1 MESETDETAE
11 LVPAR
16 DKSARTCVGCGETGN
31 RAELVRLVLAPSES
45 AAPSEAGD
53 GAASGAQPASVVV
66 DAAGGAFGRGVHV
79 HPRPKCLEQA
89 CKSGLARSLR
99 TAMSVDPKAL
109 ALDIA
114 GALERRAIGLLQAAK
129 RAKKIA
135 IGADATVEALMAAPD
150 AVVVVATDAAHA
162 ANLGPVQI
170 AVQEGRAVA
179 WLDKATLGALFNRA
193 EVAVC
198 AVTDERIGVELAHA
212 CHARAAVSGGSL
224 EIDSRGE
231 ACRSRE
237 VR

>member
-1 MESETDETAE
+1 METDTDDTAE
-11 LVPAR
+11 AVPAR
-16 DKSARTCVGCGETGN
+16 DKSARTCVGCGETGD
-31 RAELVRLVLAPSES
+31 RAELVRLVLAP
-45 AAPSEAGD
+45 AAPTD
-53 GAASGAQPASVVV
+53 AAASVVV

-79 HPRPKCLEQA
+79 HPRPKCIEHA
-89 CKSGLARSLR
+89 ARAGLARSLR
-99 TAMSVDPKAL
+99 TAMKVDPKAL

-114 GALERRAIGLLQAAK
+114 GAFERRAIGLLQAAK

-135 IGADATVEALMAAPD
+135 IGADATVEALMSDPD

-170 AVQEGRAVA
+170 AVKEGRAVA
-179 WLDKATLGALFNRA
+179 WLDKAALGALFNRA

-212 CHARAAVSGGSL
+212 CQARAAVSGGSL